1 MTFIQQA
8 DNLPKRN
15 SQKLVNGLKKIKRRR
30 LYIKQ
35 EASERETPQPIKGLL
50 QERLMMNDVLWDESM
65 KISTQHQA
73 LVLGR
78 IQKAK
83 NNPDRLM
90 NWDKVSKKLK
100 S

>member
-1 MTFIQQA
+1 M
-8 DNLPKRN
+8 L
-15 SQKLVNGLKKIKRRR
+15 
-30 LYIKQ
+30 
-35 EASERETPQPIKGLL
+35 
-50 QERLMMNDVLWDESM
+50 NDVLWDESM
-65 KISTQHQA
+65 KIPAEHQA
-73 LVLGR
+73 LVAGR

>member
-1 MTFIQQA
+1 M
-8 DNLPKRN
+8 L
-15 SQKLVNGLKKIKRRR
+15 
-30 LYIKQ
+30 
-35 EASERETPQPIKGLL
+35 
-50 QERLMMNDVLWDESM
+50 NDVLWDERM